1 VNLGSALIVT
11 AMVAAGAG
19 AAELRDDRG
28 MVLSLQR
35 PAGRIVTL
43 APHLGEIAYIAGA
56 GTKLVGVSSYTLL
69 PAGAE
74 RLPLVA
80 DSGHINV
87 ERVLVLR
94 PDLVLGWRS
103 GNAALQIAR
112 LERLGIPVFV
122 TEVRSLRDIPR
133 IARQIGSLAGSR
145 DLAERHAR
153 QFESELAEIRG
164 RYRSAQSVAVFLE
177 IWHRPL
183 LTVSGEHL
191 ISDAIRLCA
200 GRNVFAGTDIL
211 TPRVSK
217 ERLLGAQPDAIVTS
231 GYGSEAREAW
241 RGLEGVPAV
250 RNNRIYAVD
259 ADLLHAQGPRFL
271 EGVRALCGRL
281 ELARK

>member
-1 VNLGSALIVT
+1 VNLGSVLIVT
-11 AMVAAGAG
+11 AMVAVGAG

>member
-1 VNLGSALIVT
+1 MNLGSVLIVT
-11 AMVAAGAG
+11 AMVAVGAG

>member
-1 VNLGSALIVT
+1 MNLGSALIVT